1 MADPVT
7 GLRSQSTNPTRA
19 LDGVFRSM
27 RIASSSLAA
36 ERARI
41 DTITK
46 NIANARTTRVPE
58 TGEPY
63 RREELSFAPILA
75 KFEDGGLEYVGVR
88 VDEVLKDQAPF
99 EEVFDPNHP
108 DADERG
114 VVLYPNVNT
123 MKEMADLVTAVRS
136 YEASLAVQE
145 SFERMADRALRLA
158 E

>member
-1 MADPVT
+1 MSSVYE
-7 GLRSQSTNPTRA
+7 RSNPNRS
-19 LDGVFRSM
+19 LDAVFRSM
-27 RIASSSLAA
+27 RIASSSLTA

-63 RREELSFAPILA
+63 RREEVSFAPIMQ
-75 KFEDGGLEYVGVR
+75 KMRGGDDQFMGIR
-88 VDEVLKDQAPF
+88 VDEFLEDDSPF
-99 EEVFDPNHP
+99 EEVYDPNHV

-123 MKEMADLVTAVRS
+123 MKEMADLVTAVRA
-136 YEASLAVQE
+136 YEASLSVQDT
-145 SFERMADRALRLA
+145 FERMADRALRLA